1 MMGKRKRRVYLVIN
15 VGLRKNETAWQPA
28 AAAAKDGRFRRH
40 HVPPSCIIYSFRI
53 GCLFHVFHL
62 SVNAGMENARLLP
75 VLLLP
80 PPSVLI
86 LLSPLLTSSITTN
99 GRKSSIFDTLVH
111 FEFRRDC
118 DLGGDRRVPPA

>member
-1 MMGKRKRRVYLVIN
+1 MRSSIVPAGSLMRGGSRRSLLIGQMRASGGVFCFAV
-15 VGLRKNETAWQPA
+15 
-28 AAAAKDGRFRRH
+28 RRT
-40 HVPPSCIIYSFRI
+40 VFF
-53 GCLFHVFHL
+53 FHVFHL